1 MRFVHFGLGSIYLA
15 LGGLVACDQAEQA
28 KRAKQREIQA
38 RLEEESRQLD
48 EESKHGKG
56 AFDHWTF
63 GTPSPESSPAKDQ

>member
-1 MRFVHFGLGSIYLA
+1 MRFVHLGLGSIYLT

-56 AFDHWTF
+56 ALDHWTF
-63 GTPSPESSPAKDQ
+63 GTPSPAPSPAKDQ